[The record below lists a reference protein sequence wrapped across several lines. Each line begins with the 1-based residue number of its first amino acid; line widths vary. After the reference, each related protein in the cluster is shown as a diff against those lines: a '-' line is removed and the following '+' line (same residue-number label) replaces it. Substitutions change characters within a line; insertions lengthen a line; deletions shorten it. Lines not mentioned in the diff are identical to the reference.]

1 MADNLKIVTPD
12 PADESIV
19 RIVTG
24 NLRVLEKTNEF
35 IYKVELSLL
44 DDRTNRND
52 WRYENLEEHAH
63 LFAETPILCAFIG
76 DQVGDGHNFTMRR
89 DKETGEEY
97 ASFLAPT
104 AERIVGYI
112 PANGNVSVVERDGNK
127 WIVAQGQL
135 WTWYAHELVEK
146 IARQGRMEV
155 SIETLIDKMHMD
167 GSTEVFEKYQILGT
181 TILGDGVA
189 PAVAGAG
196 IKALA
201 EAKDACKEL
210 NIKAASY
217 VEQQPKKTEKDQSK
231 RSVRTMSKLALSDIQ
246 EKFTDYR
253 VLAASEDG
261 LHIALLDNKGC
272 ACAYTFASKED
283 TAAVI
288 PERIV
293 KVGAKV
299 PITFEDGTEIA
310 VDASEFTSP
319 CMEELATVKTSLN
332 AVSSELES
340 AKAEVATMKEFE
352 AKRRVQ
358 AAKDAAKRALEA
370 INADRCAEEQIGCEV
385 LDEVNAAAD
394 NGDFAECYD
403 ADGCWNGEE
412 KACAALKAA
421 CMDIVTSMDK
431 AKAEAA
437 RKVNALSVM
446 GKERHDVG
454 GIDSLLDRI
463 NG

>member
-1 MADNLKIVTPD
+1 MADKLRVATPD
-12 PADESIV
+12 PADESVV

-52 WRYENLEEHAH
+52 WRYENLKEHAR

-76 DQVGDGHNFTMRR
+76 NQVGDGHNFTMRR
-89 DKETGEEY
+89 DENGEEY

-112 PANGNVSVVERDGNK
+112 PTEADVKVEERDGNK

-217 VEQQPKKTEKDQSK
+217 IEKQQPKTKEKTK
-231 RSVRTMSKLALSDIQ
+231 RKGVERTMSKLALSDIQ
-246 EKFTDYR
+246 EKFADYR

-310 VDASEFTSP
+310 VDASEFTSA
-319 CMEELATVKTSLN
+319 CIEELATAKTSLN
-332 AVSSELES
+332 AVSGELES
-340 AKAEVATMKEFE
+340 VKAEMASMKEFE

-370 INADRCAEEQIGCEV
+370 INADRCAEEQIGDEV

-403 ADGCWNGEE
+403 ADGCWNGDE
-412 KACAALKAA
+412 KACMALKSA
-421 CMDIVTSMDK
+421 CMDAVTGMDK
-431 AKAEAA
+431 AKAAAA
-437 RKVNALSVM
+437 RKVNALQ
-446 GKERHDVG
+446 GIQRNQHEAG
-454 GIDSLLDRI
+454 GIDELLDRI
-463 NG
+463 H